1 MVSWD
6 VAVMAMVGVS
16 AVGFLV
22 ADGERR
28 RVAWVRALRRCLLR
42 LSDAIRYERPELGA
56 LLAHIDL
63 RATPQERELTRL
75 LRACA
80 QRLRCGENPLDV
92 FSQESA
98 RSPGYGVLHAQDRE
112 AFEAALSELGRRT
125 LQEQLRLL
133 GEADERLR
141 RREEELSREAGRRA
155 QMIRALSLAGGAAVF
170 LILI

>member
-1 MVSWD
+1 MVTWD
-6 VAVMAMVGVS
+6 AAVMAMVGVS
-16 AVGFLV
+16 AIGFLV

-42 LSDAIRYERPELGA
+42 LSDAIRYERPDLGA
-56 LLAHIDL
+56 LLLRVDL

-80 QRLRCGENPLDV
+80 QRLSRGEEPLAV

-112 AFEAALSELGRRT
+112 AFEAAISELGRRP
-125 LQEQLRLL
+125 LIEQLHLL

-141 RREEELSREAGRRA
+141 RREEELSREANRRA

>member
-1 MVSWD
+1 
-6 VAVMAMVGVS
+6 MAMVGVS
-16 AVGFLV
+16 AIGFLV

-28 RVAWVRALRRCLLR
+28 RVAWVCALRRCLLR

-56 LLAHIDL
+56 LLLRVDL
-63 RATPQERELTRL
+63 HATPQERELTRL

-80 QRLRCGENPLDV
+80 QRLSLGENPLDA
-92 FSQESA
+92 FARESA
-98 RSPGYGVLHAQDRE
+98 RSSGYGVLHAQDRE

-125 LQEQLRLL
+125 LEEQMRLL

-141 RREEELSREAGRRA
+141 RREEELSREAGKRA
-155 QMIRALSLAGGAAVF
+155 QMIRALSLAGGAAAF